1 MVALAA
7 DPPPAF
13 ASRPSQIRWN
23 PLYWLCFLP
32 LIPCILLGK
41 WLHSMWGQGDMMRE
55 DETIEETRVRLHW
68 VYCLDGP
75 IAAALFLD
83 LIDVLFD
90 VPLYTQR
97 KFQSS
102 VLSWCMTLMVTGAYI
117 LANSYFLDVMRRRSL
132 VGVRLVIVYQT
143 VFAVG
148 LLNMLVAVRLQWLL
162 NSVWEGSQLTH
173 SLRVCCVRV
182 CRARCTTR
190 TPTRPARASSS
201 RHGWSSSRGLPVS

>member
-1 MVALAA
+1 
-7 DPPPAF
+7 
-13 ASRPSQIRWN
+13 
-23 PLYWLCFLP
+23 
-32 LIPCILLGK
+32 
-41 WLHSMWGQGDMMRE
+41 MMRE

-162 NSVWEGSQLTH
+162 NWVWEGSLLTH
-173 SLRVCCVRV
+173 SLRVCVRV
-182 CRARCTTR
+182 CAGRGAQQERRQDRRGLHLPDMVGAHLVVDPSRDDHVHARRRVRLLTIME
-190 TPTRPARASSS
+190 
-201 RHGWSSSRGLPVS
+201 HLSRGAGDDDSRELQ

>member
-1 MVALAA
+1 
-7 DPPPAF
+7 
-13 ASRPSQIRWN
+13 
-23 PLYWLCFLP
+23 
-32 LIPCILLGK
+32 
-41 WLHSMWGQGDMMRE
+41 MWGQGDMMRE

-148 LLNMLVAVRLQWLL
+148 LLNMLVAVRLGLIC
-162 NSVWEGSQLTH
+162 EG
-173 SLRVCCVRV
+173 
-182 CRARCTTR
+182 
-190 TPTRPARASSS
+190 
-201 RHGWSSSRGLPVS
+201 